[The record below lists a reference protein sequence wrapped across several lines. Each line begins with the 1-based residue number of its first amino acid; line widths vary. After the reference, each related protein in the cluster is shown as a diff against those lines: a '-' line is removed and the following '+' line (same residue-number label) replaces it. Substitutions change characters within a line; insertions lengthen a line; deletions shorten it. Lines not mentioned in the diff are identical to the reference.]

1 MNGTFA
7 FSALD
12 EKRFGIRSA
21 RADVTSLEGLDD
33 AEGRCRDGQVV
44 FFVVR
49 VPTGS
54 LVVAQEMER
63 RGYFLTDTLLY
74 LDRDLT
80 RGDLPEL
87 TGKTVVRAIGEDEAV
102 RVREVSAS
110 AFTGYF
116 GHYHADPRFSR
127 EDCDDIYAD
136 WAYRGCLDREVADQ
150 VLVAE
155 ADGDVIGFCLI
166 KVRDDE
172 VGDGTLYGVHPG
184 YRGRGAYRDLVVAA
198 MKWARD
204 NGCVRMVESTQVT
217 NLVSQ
222 KVWARLGF
230 EPFSSYYTFHRWFDE
245 QCGA

>member
-1 MNGTFA
+1 MSGSFA

-12 EKRFGIRSA
+12 EERFGIRSA
-21 RADVTSLEGLDD
+21 RADVASLEDLDVV
-33 AEGRCRDGQVV
+33 EGRCRNGCVV
-44 FFVVR
+44 FSVVR
-49 VPTGS
+49 VPTSS

-80 RGDLPEL
+80 KGDLPEL
-87 TGKTVVRAIGEDEAV
+87 TGRTVVRPIKEGDAGP
-102 RVREVSAS
+102 VREVSAL
-110 AFTGYF
+110 AFAGYF
-116 GHYHADPRFSR
+116 GHYHADPKFSK

-136 WAYRGCLDREVADQ
+136 WAYRGCLDRRVADQ

-155 ADGDVIGFCLI
+155 TDGDVIGFCLI
-166 KVRDDE
+166 KVLEDE
-172 VGDGTLYGVHPG
+172 VGDGTLYGVHPS

-204 NGCVRMVESTQVT
+204 NRCVRMVESTQVT

-245 QCGA
+245 QRGA

>member
-1 MNGTFA
+1 MSGSFA

-12 EKRFGIRSA
+12 EERFGIRSA
-21 RADVTSLEGLDD
+21 RADVISLEDLDVV
-33 AEGRCRDGQVV
+33 EGRCRDGRVV

-49 VPTGS
+49 VPTSS

-63 RGYFLTDTLLY
+63 RGYLLMDTLLY

-80 RGDLPEL
+80 KEDLPEL
-87 TGKTVVRAIGEDEAV
+87 TGKTVVRPIREGEAE
-102 RVREVSAS
+102 RVREVSAT
-110 AFTGYF
+110 AFAGYF
-116 GHYHADPRFSR
+116 GHYHADPKFSTA
-127 EDCDDIYAD
+127 DCDDIYAD
-136 WAYRGCLDREVADQ
+136 WAYRGCLDPKVADQ

-155 ADGDVIGFCLI
+155 SDGDVIGFCLI
-166 KVRDDE
+166 KVLDDE
-172 VGDGTLYGVHPG
+172 VGDGTLYGVHPNH
-184 YRGRGAYRDLVVAA
+184 RGRGAYRDLVVAA
-198 MKWARD
+198 MKWARG

-245 QCGA
+245 RRRV